1 MAGRLESGL
10 GRLALTTLLG
20 WLISSASALAGPW
33 TSPGKTLAGGKPGVT
48 AVIEQIRFGRHPSF
62 HRTVLDL
69 ASGKAGEAHGFLK
82 LHPRYSIEYREFPSR
97 LNIYFEDV
105 YVEPSTKVMS
115 DAQLPFELISDRS
128 GKVVKLTLFL
138 PGPSEFRVIEVDDP
152 AKLAIDIR
160 PATETGEQKKI
171 YAIQVYGFAS
181 LDDAL
186 RVFSSGQLDRRM
198 FDLFVVE
205 GTPLIEAALTDYQLA
220 SKLALQIEDELPG
233 VKVVVSERRADSLPV
248 I

>member
-1 MAGRLESGL
+1 MAG
-10 GRLALTTLLG
+10 AAT
-20 WLISSASALAGPW
+20 AGPW
-33 TSPGKTLAGGKPGVT
+33 TSPGQAVAGGRPGVVAT
-48 AVIEQIRFGRHPSF
+48 IEQIRFGRHPNF

-69 ASGKAGEAHGFLK
+69 VAGKAGETHSYLG
-82 LHPRYSIEYREFPSR
+82 LHPRYSIEYRDFPSR

-105 YVEPSTKVMS
+105 YVEPTTKVMS
-115 DAQLPFELISDRS
+115 KHQLPFELISDRT

-160 PATETGEQKKI
+160 PVSNPSPKKRV

-186 RVFSSGQLDRRM
+186 RVLSSGQLDRRM

-220 SKLALQIEDELPG
+220 SRLALEIEDELPG
-233 VKVVVSERRADSLPV
+233 VKVVVSERKADSLPV